1 MHSKKHNNSKS
12 VNFIQGLRPLSSS
25 IPKGLKKILRKNG
38 YNFSSIVDNWT
49 KMVGKDISNTCYPSR
64 LRAGKESSNGS
75 LVLNVIHGNEIHV
88 EYSKQEII
96 EKINTFFGYKCIKE
110 VILKVIHKKKIITKK
125 NTKINSM
132 HTSKLDEIE
141 NDQLKSSLS
150 KLIEAYNSKN
160 D

>member
-1 MHSKKHNNSKS
+1 M
-12 VNFIQGLRPLSSS
+12 NFIQGLRPLSSS

-64 LRAGKESSNGS
+64 LRAGKESNNGS
-75 LVLNVIHGNEIHV
+75 LVLNVIHGNEINV

-110 VILKVIHKKKIITKK
+110 VILKV
-125 NTKINSM
+125 
-132 HTSKLDEIE
+132 KL
-141 NDQLKSSLS
+141 
-150 KLIEAYNSKN
+150 KLLFF
-160 D
+160 